1 MHLNVVVLG
10 SLAIVDLTVSEYGK
24 CRPIRVERDLDV
36 LLDVVVDDS
45 KTYVSTVL
53 VKVIAEDKG

>member
-1 MHLNVVVLG
+1 MLG

-53 VKVIAEDKG
+53 VKVIAEDEG